1 MEIMLVAVIG
11 LLCIICFVTG
21 AKVGQKVAKGEKI
34 ETPAVSPIKAYRE
47 HEAKKEAQR
56 EQNRIDVILRN
67 IENYDGTAH
76 NQEDVPRG

>member
-1 MEIMLVAVIG
+1 MEIMLAAVIG

-34 ETPAVSPIKAYRE
+34 ETPAVNPLKAYRE

-56 EQNRIDVILRN
+56 EQNRFDTILRN
-67 IENYDGTAH
+67 IEAYDGTER